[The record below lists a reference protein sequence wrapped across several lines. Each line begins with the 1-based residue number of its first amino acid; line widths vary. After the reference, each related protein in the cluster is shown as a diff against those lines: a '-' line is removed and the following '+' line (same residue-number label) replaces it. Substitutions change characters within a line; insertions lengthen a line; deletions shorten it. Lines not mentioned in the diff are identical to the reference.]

1 VVEERER
8 RGPYRSIGDFVRR
21 APPALK
27 RTAMENLI
35 WVGGCDGFG
44 LTRRELLWQIGLWLP
59 PKATRGADGRGRRQL
74 ELALDQPHERLA
86 FGGLAGDER
95 MLAEYAVLGFATSGH
110 PLALVASA
118 LPAARVTS
126 DALAQREHD
135 AVVEVAGLV
144 VARQRPETAKG
155 VVFVLL
161 EDEAGMVNVI
171 VRPDVFDRCRVAVR
185 GEPFLWV
192 KGKLAKDDGS
202 VNVIADEVRGLLA
215 ERGTRNAER
224 GTGERA
230 DDAPDS
236 SALRVP
242 RSAFSFLR
250 SFRRVAPGS
259 KDWG

>member
-1 VVEERER
+1 V
-8 RGPYRSIGDFVRR
+8 
-21 APPALK
+21 
-27 RTAMENLI
+27 
-35 WVGGCDGFG
+35 
-44 LTRRELLWQIGLWLP
+44 QIGLWLP
-59 PKATRGADGRGRRQL
+59 PRATRGADGRGRRQL
-74 ELALDQPHERLA
+74 ELALDHPHERLP

-110 PLALVASA
+110 PLALVADA

-126 DALAQREHD
+126 DALSRCEHD

-161 EDEAGMVNVI
+161 EDEAEMVNVI

-202 VNVIADEVRGLLA
+202 LNVIAEIRDYNWNG
-215 ERGTRNAER
+215 ERGAEP
-224 GTGERA
+224 ERRR
-230 DDAPDS
+230 APDGF
-236 SALRVP
+236 RVRLSPFFPP
-242 RSAFSFLR
+242 RGAGVEGL
-250 SFRRVAPGS
+250 GI
-259 KDWG
+259 D

>member
-8 RGPYRSIGDFVRR
+8 RGPYRSVSDFVRR
-21 APPALK
+21 APSALK
-27 RTAMENLI
+27 RTAMENLV

-59 PKATRGADGRGRRQL
+59 PRATRGVDGRGRRQL
-74 ELALDQPHERLA
+74 ELALDHPHERLP
-86 FGGLAGDER
+86 FGGLASDER

-110 PLALVASA
+110 PLALVANA
-118 LPAARVTS
+118 LPPGRATS
-126 DALAQREHD
+126 SELAGLEHD
-135 AVVEVAGLV
+135 AVVEVTGLV

-202 VNVIADEVRGLLA
+202 LNVIAEKVMGLQC
-215 ERGTRNAER
+215 GTRNAER
-224 GTGERA
+224 GTEQPA

-236 SALRVP
+236 SAFRLP
-242 RSAFSFLR
+242 RSAFGFLR
-250 SFRRVAPGS
+250 SFRRVAPES

>member
-1 VVEERER
+1 
-8 RGPYRSIGDFVRR
+8 
-21 APPALK
+21 
-27 RTAMENLI
+27 
-35 WVGGCDGFG
+35 
-44 LTRRELLWQIGLWLP
+44 
-59 PKATRGADGRGRRQL
+59 
-74 ELALDQPHERLA
+74 
-86 FGGLAGDER
+86 
-95 MLAEYAVLGFATSGH
+95 MLAEYAALGFATSGH
-110 PLALVASA
+110 PLALVADA
-118 LPAARVTS
+118 LPPDRVKS

-185 GEPFLWV
+185 SEPFLWV

-202 VNVIADEVRGLLA
+202 VNVIAEEVAGLQRGV
-215 ERGTRNAER
+215 G
-224 GTGERA
+224 
-230 DDAPDS
+230 DC
-236 SALRVP
+236 
-242 RSAFSFLR
+242 FLR